1 MPGMKVLYLALLSAL
16 MAGPAQAQDTMPP
29 ALTSKIDAAV
39 TEALQTTGA
48 PSASIAVVKG
58 GQLVYTRAYG
68 LANVEN
74 KAEATP
80 GMRYSIGSI
89 SKQFAASAI
98 LLLAEEGRLSLDD
111 KVGKFL
117 PGLTRG
123 GDVSLRQ
130 LLSMTAGYQDY
141 WPQDYV
147 MPGMLKPVTPEE
159 IVNRWARIPLDFEP
173 GTAWQ
178 YSNTNYVIIGLVV
191 QKAAGQPLFDF
202 LQQRIFGTL
211 GMTSIQNIDEAALGP
226 ADASRYTRMASGP
239 VRPAPKEGRGWIFA
253 AGELAMTASDLAK
266 WDISLI
272 KRTVL
277 KPESY
282 RALETETLL
291 VNGAGTGYGL
301 GVSVRLQGG
310 HRILSHGGE
319 VSGFTAQNVV
329 YPDDGLA
336 VVVLTNLDATDASG
350 RAAGKIATLLL
361 APAEEHGRIQQVTGI
376 LKGLQHGTIDRAL
389 LTDNNSFYFSADALK
404 DFTASLGPLGEL
416 TSVTQDSQ
424 TLRGGMTFRGYRAV
438 FAKATVRVSTYT
450 MPDGKLEQFLVA
462 PE

>member
-1 MPGMKVLYLALLSAL
+1 
-16 MAGPAQAQDTMPP
+16 
-29 ALTSKIDAAV
+29 
-39 TEALQTTGA
+39 
-48 PSASIAVVKG
+48 
-58 GQLVYTRAYG
+58 
-68 LANVEN
+68 
-74 KAEATP
+74 
-80 GMRYSIGSI
+80 
-89 SKQFAASAI
+89 
-98 LLLAEEGRLSLDD
+98 
-111 KVGKFL
+111 
-117 PGLTRG
+117 
-123 GDVSLRQ
+123 
-130 LLSMTAGYQDY
+130 
-141 WPQDYV
+141 
-147 MPGMLKPVTPEE
+147 
-159 IVNRWARIPLDFEP
+159 
-173 GTAWQ
+173 
-178 YSNTNYVIIGLVV
+178 
-191 QKAAGQPLFDF
+191 
-202 LQQRIFGTL
+202 
-211 GMTSIQNIDEAALGP
+211 MTSIQNIDEAALGP
-226 ADASRYTRMASGP
+226 ADASRYTRMASAP

-266 WDISLI
+266 WDISVI
-272 KRTVL
+272 QKTVL

-291 VNGAGTGYGL
+291 ANGAGTGYGL

-361 APAEEHGRIQQVTGI
+361 APAEEHGPVQQVTEM

-404 DFTASLGPLGEL
+404 DFAASLGPLGDL
-416 TSVTQDSQ
+416 TSVTLDAQ

>member
-1 MPGMKVLYLALLSAL
+1 MRLVLLALLSIVSA
-16 MAGPAQAQDTMPP
+16 PAQAQESLS
-29 ALTSKIDAAV
+29 ASLASKIDAAV
-39 TEALQTTGA
+39 TDVLQTTGA

-58 GQLVYTRAYG
+58 GQLVYANAYG
-68 LANVEN
+68 LANVE
-74 KAEATP
+74 KKIGATP
-80 GMRYSIGSI
+80 SMRYSIGSI
-89 SKQFAASAI
+89 SKQFAASAV
-98 LLLAEEGRLSLDD
+98 LMLAEEGRLSLDD
-111 KVGKFL
+111 TVEKFV

-159 IVNRWARIPLDFEP
+159 IVSRWARIPLDFEP

-202 LQQRIFGTL
+202 LQQRIFAKL
-211 GMTSIQNIDEAALGP
+211 GMKSIQNIDEAALGP
-226 ADASRYTRMASGP
+226 ADASRYTRMASAP

-291 VNGAGTGYGL
+291 ANGAGTGYGL

-310 HRILSHGGE
+310 HRIISHGGE

-336 VVVLTNLDATDASG
+336 VVVLTNLDATNASS
-350 RAAGKIATLLL
+350 RAADKISTLLL
-361 APAEEHGRIQQVTGI
+361 APAEDNGPVQQVKDI
-376 LKGLQHGTIDRAL
+376 LKGLQRGTINRAM
-389 LTDNNSFYFSADALK
+389 LTDNNSFYFSTEALQ
-404 DFTASLGPLGEL
+404 DFASSLGPLGEL
-416 TSVTQDSQ
+416 TSVTEDAQQ
-424 TLRGGMTFRGYRAV
+424 LRGGMTFRGYRAV
-438 FAKATVRVSTYT
+438 FAKAAVRVSTYT
-450 MPDGKLEQFLVA
+450 MPDGRLEQFLVA

>member
-1 MPGMKVLYLALLSAL
+1 MRGMKLLSLALLSAL
-16 MAGPAQAQDTMPP
+16 MAAPAQSQDTLPP

-48 PSASIAVVKG
+48 PSASIALVRG

-68 LANVEN
+68 LASVE
-74 KAEATP
+74 KKTEATSA
-80 GMRYSIGSI
+80 MRYSIGSI

-98 LLLAEEGRLSLDD
+98 LMLAEEGKLSLDD
-111 KVGKFL
+111 KVEKYV

-191 QKAAGQPLFDF
+191 QKVARQPLFDF
-202 LQQRIFGTL
+202 LQQRVFSRL

-226 ADASRYTRMASGP
+226 ADASRYTRMASAP

-272 KRTVL
+272 KQTVL
-277 KPESY
+277 KPASY
-282 RALETETLL
+282 HALETETLL
-291 VNGAGTGYGL
+291 ANGAGTGYGL
-301 GVSVRLQGG
+301 GVSVRLAGG
-310 HRILSHGGE
+310 HRIIAHGGE

-336 VVVLTNLDATDASG
+336 VVVLTNLDATDAPG
-350 RAAGKIATLLL
+350 RASGKIASLLL
-361 APAEEHGRIQQVTGI
+361 APPEEHGPVEQAKQI
-376 LKGLQHGTIDRAL
+376 LKGLQQGTINRGL
-389 LTDNNSFYFSADALK
+389 LTENLGFYFSPEALK
-404 DFTASLGPLGEL
+404 DFEASLGPLGEPA
-416 TSVTQDSQ
+416 SFSQDAQ
-424 TLRGGMTFRGYRAV
+424 GLRGGMTFRSFRVG
-438 FAKATVRVSTYT
+438 FAKAAVRITTYT

>member
-1 MPGMKVLYLALLSAL
+1 
-16 MAGPAQAQDTMPP
+16 
-29 ALTSKIDAAV
+29 
-39 TEALQTTGA
+39 
-48 PSASIAVVKG
+48 
-58 GQLVYTRAYG
+58 
-68 LANVEN
+68 
-74 KAEATP
+74 
-80 GMRYSIGSI
+80 MRYSIGSI

-98 LLLAEEGRLSLDD
+98 LLLAEEGKLSLDD
-111 KVGKFL
+111 KVEKFL

-123 GDVSLRQ
+123 GDVTLRQ

-226 ADASRYTRMASGP
+226 ADASRYTRMASAP

-291 VNGAGTGYGL
+291 ANGAGTGYGL

-361 APAEEHGRIQQVTGI
+361 APARGTWSCPAGHRDPERTAARDHRPRPADGQQQLLLLGGR
-376 LKGLQHGTIDRAL
+376 LEGLRGEPRAAGRADL
-389 LTDNNSFYFSADALK
+389 GYAGRADAARRDDVPRVPCRVREGHRACL
-404 DFTASLGPLGEL
+404 DLHDAGREAGAVPGRPGVS
-416 TSVTQDSQ
+416 
-424 TLRGGMTFRGYRAV
+424 RGGAEELRHGGAENTEDSGSQEPGVSGTTETTERSRSESSRASVRGYLLCG
-438 FAKATVRVSTYT
+438 FAAACAATRSAAFFAASGS
-450 MPDGKLEQFLVA
+450 PR
-462 PE
+462 

>member
-1 MPGMKVLYLALLSAL
+1 MKVLYLALLSAL
-16 MAGPAQAQDTMPP
+16 MAAPAQAQDTMPP

-80 GMRYSIGSI
+80 AMRYSIGSI

-98 LLLAEEGRLSLDD
+98 LLLAEEGKLSLDD
-111 KVGKFL
+111 KVGEFL

-123 GDVSLRQ
+123 GDVTLRQ

-239 VRPAPKEGRGWIFA
+239 VRPAPKEGPRLDLRGRRTGHDGLRSRKVGHLADQEDRAEAGVVPRARDGDA
-253 AGELAMTASDLAK
+253 ARQRRRAPATASASRCACREDIASSRTAAK
-266 WDISLI
+266 SPASPR
-272 KRTVL
+272 RT
-277 KPESY
+277 SSI
-282 RALETETLL
+282 RTM
-291 VNGAGTGYGL
+291 
-301 GVSVRLQGG
+301 
-310 HRILSHGGE
+310 
-319 VSGFTAQNVV
+319 
-329 YPDDGLA
+329 
-336 VVVLTNLDATDASG
+336 AS
-350 RAAGKIATLLL
+350 
-361 APAEEHGRIQQVTGI
+361 PW
-376 LKGLQHGTIDRAL
+376 
-389 LTDNNSFYFSADALK
+389 SC
-404 DFTASLGPLGEL
+404 
-416 TSVTQDSQ
+416 
-424 TLRGGMTFRGYRAV
+424 
-438 FAKATVRVSTYT
+438 
-450 MPDGKLEQFLVA
+450 
-462 PE
+462 